1 MLSAIRE
8 GDPRA
13 RMNLAF
19 LGIFLV
25 VDLLF
30 GGASRADALSQ
41 PVVRLAAVAL
51 LGIALVQLT
60 AEGWR
65 LVRLPALLLLAAA
78 AVMLLQLIPLPPT
91 LWAQLPGR
99 TLYQEALNVAG
110 IAPAWRPISLTPDL
124 TLNSLLAVLPPLAAV
139 LALGTI
145 DRSLHNILI
154 PLLLVAIVVSSLIG
168 LLQISGGIPYFY
180 GITNE
185 GSAVGIFANRNHQAA
200 FVSLGF
206 PLLACWAALPHPD
219 PGYRR
224 LRGWLA
230 LCMAVSIFPVLLVT
244 GSRAGLGLG
253 AMGILLAL
261 ILPLGRRR
269 SQPTRRSAYERVIQI
284 AVLLVGLAIV
294 ASFWIFARDAAFE
307 RLLRGED
314 NEIRVDLL
322 PTFGRIIRDYF
333 PFGSGFGSMD
343 TVFRSYEPD
352 AALQATYLNH
362 AHNELA
368 ELLMEGSVLAAAVLA
383 AFVAWF
389 ARQVWWLWTRAPE
402 RTGDLVGRTG
412 SAVATMLLAASIVDY
427 PLRTPFLATVMALV
441 CVWMVRP
448 PKSPTG
454 VSGLE

>member
-13 RMNLAF
+13 RMNLTF

-25 VDLLF
+25 VDLMF

-51 LGIALVQLT
+51 LGIALIQLT

-65 LVRLPALLLLAAA
+65 LIRLPTLLLLAVA
-78 AVMLLQLIPLPPT
+78 AVMLLQLIPLPPS

-99 TLYQEALNVAG
+99 TLYLEALNVAN
-110 IAPAWRPISLTPDL
+110 IAPVWRPISLTPDL
-124 TLNSLLAVLPPLAAV
+124 TLNSLLAVLPPLAAL

-145 DRSLHNILI
+145 DQSLHRLLI

-200 FVSLGF
+200 FVALGF

-224 LRGWLA
+224 LRSWLA

-253 AMGILLAL
+253 AMGILIAL
-261 ILPLGRRR
+261 VLPLGRRR
-269 SQPTRRSAYERVIQI
+269 PQPAGRPGYERMIQI
-284 AVLLVGLAIV
+284 GVLILGLAVV
-294 ASFWIFARDAAFE
+294 AAFWIFARDAAFE
-307 RLLRGED
+307 RLLKGED
-314 NEIRVDLL
+314 NELRVDLL

-368 ELLMEGSVLAAAVLA
+368 ELLMEGGLLAAAVLA
-383 AFVAWF
+383 AFAAWLV
-389 ARQVWWLWTRAPE
+389 RQLLRLWTRAPE

-412 SAVATMLLAASIVDY
+412 TAVAMMLLAASIVDY
-427 PLRTPFLATVMALV
+427 PLRTPFLATVMALA
-441 CVWMVRP
+441 CVWMARP
-448 PKSPTG
+448 PRSPIGSKG
-454 VSGLE
+454 VE